1 MVNSA
6 LEQYQIG
13 DLIEWD
19 AGKRLV
25 INRDFQRGNV
35 WGNEARVYLIDTILR
50 RMPIPKFYL
59 RQTVNLE
66 TKQSVREI
74 VDGQQRIK
82 AILDFAQDKLVLTK
96 RAGKFDGLRYST
108 LSPELQETFLSYPI
122 AVEHLINASIDDV
135 LEVFSR
141 LNSYTVRLNPQE
153 LRHAK
158 YQGDF
163 KWAVREAVRR
173 WPVLWEQLGVV
184 SRARRTRMVDDELM
198 AQMFGVLIDG
208 VKDGSQTY
216 IDRLYSRFDKDFPNK
231 VEVEK
236 LLDHSLECIAY
247 KIGSNLEQSRIL
259 NAANFLMLFAAVA
272 HQMHGIPKG
281 DIGEEMP
288 LEAKDALSDFGMVA
302 NNLRTLT
309 SILDMNE
316 SEAMGLPSDLWGF
329 WISSQRTTQRISGR
343 KQRFLLY
350 CEALLP
356 KELWR
361 RNS

>member
-19 AGKRLV
+19 ASKRLV

-59 RQTVNLE
+59 RQIVNLE
-66 TKQSVREI
+66 TRQSIREI
-74 VDGQQRIK
+74 VDGQQRIG

-96 RAGKFDGLRYST
+96 RAGEFAGHRYST
-108 LSPELQETFLSYPI
+108 LESELQEAFLSYPI

-163 KWAVREAVRR
+163 KWAVRDAVRR

-184 SRARRTRMVDDELM
+184 SRASRIRMLDDELM
-198 AQMFGVLIDG
+198 AQMFGILIDG
-208 VKDGSQTY
+208 VKDGGQPY
-216 IDRLYSRFDKDFPNK
+216 INRLYSRFNNDFSGKAQLDKA
-231 VEVEK
+231 
-236 LLDHSLECIAY
+236 LDRSLKYISY
-247 KIGSNLEQSRIL
+247 TLGSILEQSAIRR
-259 NAANFLMLFAAVA
+259 APHFLMLFAAVS
-272 HQMHGIPKG
+272 HQMHGIPEG
-281 DIGEEMP
+281 DIGDAMP
-288 LEAKDALSDFGMVA
+288 PKAEGAFSDPGMVS
-302 NNLRTLT
+302 NNLRDLI
-309 SILDMNE
+309 SILGMTE
-316 SEAMGLPSDLWGF
+316 SEAQELPNNKLRF
-329 WISSQRTTQRISGR
+329 WFESHRNTHRISSRRP
-343 KQRFLLY
+343 RFMLY

-356 KELWR
+356 KEL
-361 RNS
+361 